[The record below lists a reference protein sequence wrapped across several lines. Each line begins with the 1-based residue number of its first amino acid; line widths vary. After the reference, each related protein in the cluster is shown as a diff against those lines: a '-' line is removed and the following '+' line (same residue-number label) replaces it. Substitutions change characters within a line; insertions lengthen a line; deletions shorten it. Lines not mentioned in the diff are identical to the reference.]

1 MDETQKEIE
10 GAAEYLQYH
19 NFKSLMEW
27 MTAEMILSRPEDPF
41 QFIKQL
47 MRKTIKK
54 RLGDPYKPEDNVD
67 LVRQCYAEAS
77 ENADETGAIPG
88 RGKDDG
94 LDDDESDDDDFFG
107 TKKSKKSSSSSTPEN
122 VIEKVQRLEKLVS
135 SMREFTSTLQPQ
147 NAIKNLIETTCMLLS
162 CDRATLFIVDPVTKD
177 LRLHTSEGAVNVTKT
192 RGGHCWWRC

>member
-1 MDETQKEIE
+1 MDETQQEIE

-88 RGKDDG
+88 RGHS
-94 LDDDESDDDDFFG
+94 DDDEEESDDDDFFG
-107 TKKSKKSSSSSTPEN
+107 EKKAAKKSSSSSSEN

-135 SMREFTSTLQPQ
+135 SMRDFTSTLTP
-147 NAIKNLIETTCMLLS
+147 KKLLLV
-162 CDRATLFIVDPVTKD
+162 CLKD
-177 LRLHTSEGAVNVTKT
+177 
-192 RGGHCWWRC
+192 